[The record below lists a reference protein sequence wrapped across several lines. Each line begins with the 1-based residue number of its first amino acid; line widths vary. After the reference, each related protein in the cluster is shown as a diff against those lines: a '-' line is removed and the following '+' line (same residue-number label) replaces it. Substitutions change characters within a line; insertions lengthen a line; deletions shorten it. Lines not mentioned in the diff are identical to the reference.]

1 MKNRKS
7 ISIIYRRNKIQ
18 SNNDTDIY
26 VLEPVEMLNGIED
39 VYDGY
44 ITFTDEQNNCYPF
57 VDDEDA
63 LNVEYV
69 YSFPIY
75 LGNNDIDEM
84 TDEDLKTANEYTK
97 ALKGYEDHI
106 LYQSYSK
113 KTGETKIYVSENGIK
128 KDKIINPNC
137 IKDLENVIKDPRLS
151 EISSV
156 DNEIYENMLKAFM
169 QGMCAKGYSFVDA
182 DEFFSSPGLPDKK
195 VSTPNVEIE
204 KPKVNIIYADKLFE
218 DVSKTVICQDEQIKK
233 IATSVAKNQRLLDP
247 SLKSNMLI
255 CGPTGVGKTEIFRAI
270 SKKTNLPITIEDS
283 TEYTAASYK
292 GKDVTEMLI
301 HLYENANRDLER
313 AQRGIVVVDEIDKKV
328 SKGDHETYTTA
339 VINSLLKMM
348 EGQKYILQLE
358 DKSSIVFDTS
368 RLTFAFLGAFS
379 GIEQYSNNKRNI
391 GFMSTDDEQP
401 TSQIYNNNTL
411 IKYGLMPEFVGRND
425 NLIVMNA
432 LDVNELIRIAKESDK
447 SQLLLYEKFF
457 LSLGIKLIYDEKTLE
472 EIAVEAKKLG
482 IGARGIKRIVETA
495 LEVANYHCLSS
506 NKYTSLTISPETIH
520 DNKQYI
526 LK

>member
-1 MKNRKS
+1 MKNKNS
-7 ISIIYRRNKIQ
+7 ISIIYRRNKIE
-18 SNNDTDIY
+18 SNEDTDIY
-26 VLEPVEMLNGIED
+26 VLEPVEMLNGTEE
-39 VYDGY
+39 VFDGY
-44 ITFTDEQNNCYPF
+44 LTFTDKENNCYPF

-63 LNVEYV
+63 MNIEYV

-75 LGNNDIDEM
+75 LNNDKVEEM
-84 TDEDLKTANEYTK
+84 SDEDLKNASLYTK
-97 ALKGYEDHI
+97 SLRGYENHI
-106 LYQSYSK
+106 LFQSHNK
-113 KTGETKIYVSENGIK
+113 KTGETKIYISENGKK
-128 KDKIINPNC
+128 KDKIIDPC
-137 IKDLENVIKDPRLS
+137 CPKDLENIIKDPRLN

-156 DNEIYENMLKAFM
+156 DNDLYESMIKGFLE
-169 QGMCAKGYSFVDA
+169 GMCAKGYDFIKPE
-182 DEFFSSPGLPDKK
+182 EFFITPGLPDKK
-195 VSTPNVEIE
+195 ETT
-204 KPKVNIIYADKLFE
+204 PKVEVEAPTIIYADKLFE

-313 AQRGIVVVDEIDKKV
+313 AQKGIVVVDEIDKKV

-348 EGQKYILQLE
+348 EGQKYVLQLE

-391 GFMSTDDEQP
+391 GFMSTDEEQP
-401 TSQIYNNNTL
+401 ASQIYNNDTL

-457 LSLGIKLIYDEKTLE
+457 LSLGIKLMYDEKTLE

-506 NKYTSLTISPETIH
+506 EHYSKLIISPETIH